1 MTHMKKKS
9 RQVDVTFNS
18 RQRPLDCNNLLLFPV
33 ICLRIQYKKN
43 CLTFPDDLIPLTIH
57 RYTMIQATRSETA
70 SFQLRPLEDSMDGA
84 MFKVSRYQKYVVGPL
99 LLQERQEIINN
110 SHVNGGSR
118 ICFKK
123 ADKVGGL
130 GAALRPQVG
139 PGKISKRGSGV
150 KPPKAYS
157 LNEAKVRKTYLA
169 LWFFNCRIEALH
181 QRTLGPRQGG
191 LETLDQINDAP
202 RHDCIIVKR
211 HIERDCS
218 GSQPHSLEVR

>member
-1 MTHMKKKS
+1 
-9 RQVDVTFNS
+9 
-18 RQRPLDCNNLLLFPV
+18 
-33 ICLRIQYKKN
+33 
-43 CLTFPDDLIPLTIH
+43 
-57 RYTMIQATRSETA
+57 
-70 SFQLRPLEDSMDGA
+70 MDGA

-139 PGKISKRGSGV
+139 PGQISKRDSGV
-150 KPPKAYS
+150 KPPKAHS
-157 LNEAKVRKTYLA
+157 LNEATMRKTYLA

-218 GSQPHSLEVR
+218 GSQPHSLEIRGDLVPRADRSFPQTLPDRKLQVKQWDTLYGQHHCIGNQESSCDWKKKMWNCCLQSLLGEMFDSINFI

>member
-1 MTHMKKKS
+1 MSMADPGFAS
-9 RQVDVTFNS
+9 R
-18 RQRPLDCNNLLLFPV
+18 RP
-33 ICLRIQYKKN
+33 
-43 CLTFPDDLIPLTIH
+43 
-57 RYTMIQATRSETA
+57 TRSG
-70 SFQLRPLEDSMDGA
+70 DW
-84 MFKVSRYQKYVVGPL
+84 
-99 LLQERQEIINN
+99 
-110 SHVNGGSR
+110 
-118 ICFKK
+118 
-123 ADKVGGL
+123 

-139 PGKISKRGSGV
+139 PGQISGV

-157 LNEAKVRKTYLA
+157 LNEATVRKTYLA

>member
-33 ICLRIQYKKN
+33 I

-99 LLQERQEIINN
+99 LLQERQKIINN

-130 GAALRPQVG
+130 GAALRQ
-139 PGKISKRGSGV
+139 ISKRGSGV

-157 LNEAKVRKTYLA
+157 LNEATVRKTYLA